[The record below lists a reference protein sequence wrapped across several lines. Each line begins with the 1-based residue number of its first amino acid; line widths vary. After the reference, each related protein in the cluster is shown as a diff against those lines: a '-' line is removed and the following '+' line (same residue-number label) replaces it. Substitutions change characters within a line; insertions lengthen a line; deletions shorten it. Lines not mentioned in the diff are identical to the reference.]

1 MLVVKDSSPKDL
13 KYIKEKFNIEFSLD
27 YNSPEI
33 FFTIL
38 DDKEIIGYSRLVI
51 NDNKPYLADL
61 IVEGDYGF
69 YDMDF
74 FLKATASKVLDLG
87 FEYLYFNYIE
97 KLEKILINS
106 PAYIPDLLK
115 GNCSKNV

>member
-13 KYIKEKFNIEFSLD
+13 EYIKEKFNLEFSHD
-27 YNSPEI
+27 YTVPEI
-33 FFTIL
+33 FFTIFEES
-38 DDKEIIGYSRLVI
+38 DIIGYSRI
-51 NDNKPYLADL
+51 IIKDNKPYLADL